1 MKIEKDPLSTTS
13 SAPEEVPDWLKGTF
27 SSAKEVSLETPV
39 VLEKAAVAEI
49 VAPLPEEKLPE
60 PIQGESF
67 STLTPEVPEA
77 SVLPETSVPDW
88 LKGSFDETPVL
99 ASVETPVVN
108 AEISLET
115 PLISEVPSL
124 ETPVVAPLPEV
135 KVEETLQVPD
145 WLKGS
150 LDVTPAVSQTAEVLP
165 EKIPELEG
173 AVETPKKVPKKAK
186 SEESVKAPETPKKA
200 PKKAKASEDTP
211 KKEELWDDG
220 MKIPDW
226 LKSDDES

>member
-1 MKIEKDPLSTTS
+1 MKIEKDPLLATS
-13 SAPEEVPDWLKGTF
+13 STPEEVPDWLKGTF
-27 SSAKEVSLETPV
+27 SSSKEVPVSAPV
-39 VLEKAAVAEI
+39 VPEKVSVAEI
-49 VAPLPEEKLPE
+49 VTPLPEEKLPE
-60 PIQGESF
+60 PTQKEAF
-67 STLTPEVPEA
+67 PTVTPEIPEA

-99 ASVETPVVN
+99 ASSDAPVIN
-108 AEISLET
+108 AEIPLET
-115 PLISEVPSL
+115 S
-124 ETPVVAPLPEV
+124 VVAPLPEV
-135 KVEETLQVPD
+135 KNEETLQVPD

-150 LDVTPAVSQTAEVLP
+150 LDVTPAVSQTAEETP
-165 EKIPELEG
+165 EKIPELE
-173 AVETPKKVPKKAK
+173 AAAETPKKAPKKAK